1 MTTAKD
7 VQLNL
12 RLSTE
17 LKKAIEEAAAHQGQS
32 VTDFAIAAL
41 ARNARDI
48 IESRNAT
55 RLSNRDRDI
64 FIAMLDDIDA
74 KPNAAIASAAQK
86 LR

>member
-1 MTTAKD
+1 MATAKD

-17 LKKAIEEAAAHQGQS
+17 LKKAIEEAAAHLGQS
-32 VTDFAIAAL
+32 VTDFAISTL
-41 ARNARDI
+41 ARSARDV

-55 RLSNRDRDI
+55 RLSNRDRDV
-64 FIAMLDDIDA
+64 FVAMLDDIDA
-74 KPNAAIASAAQK
+74 KPNAAIASAARK